1 MAKYIILGKFTQQGI
16 QTIKDAPKRRA
27 KAIEL
32 ASALGGEIKDVYVT
46 MGQYDLVVV
55 LDAPNDEAV
64 AKLILQVGMQGN
76 LSTQTLRAFDEA
88 ETDRLVASL

>member
-1 MAKYIILGKFTQQGI
+1 MAKYIMLGKFTQQGI

-32 ASALGGEIKDVYVT
+32 AGALGGEIQDVYVT

-55 LDAPNDEAV
+55 LDAPNDEAE